1 RDRWH
6 FLALGALVL
15 TAWMPT
21 SVLEPGF
28 QLSFAAVA
36 AIFVAVPRVRTSL
49 DGYPLPVAVAD
60 ALSVALACGLTTPPI
75 ILLHFGNA
83 PLYTVPANVLAF
95 AAAPLVL
102 GLGLLAAVVDP
113 VSPTAA
119 AGLAALAGW
128 AAARLDLGARVVAPL
143 PGAQVGTRTALTL
156 GALGLAGCFVA
167 RAAMRHVRVPAQRL
181 GIVALLSGAAVVVVP
196 LWIS

>member
-1 RDRWH
+1 
-6 FLALGALVL
+6 
-15 TAWMPT
+15 MPT

-36 AIFVAVPRVRTSL
+36 AIFLAVPRVRTSL
-49 DGYPLPVAVAD
+49 DGYPLPAGVAD
-60 ALSVALACGLTTPPI
+60 ALAVALACGLTTAPI
-75 ILLHFGNA
+75 VLLHFGNA

-113 VSPTAA
+113 ASPTAA

-128 AAARLDLGARVVAPL
+128 AAAWLELVARVVADL
-143 PGAQVGTRTALTL
+143 PGAQIGARA
-156 GALGLAGCFVA
+156 ALGLSGLAAAGWFVA
-167 RAAMRHVRVPAQRL
+167 RAARRRVRIPRQRV
-181 GIVALLSGAAVVVVP
+181 GIVALVSGAARARRAGVGLDP
-196 LWIS
+196 AGARRGTRPQGSA